1 MALTPYPFLRP
12 SRRQRLSLLM
22 GRARTRLG
30 LNAWFPHVPLA
41 VATGLFGLLS
51 AWSLIG
57 HISLVLPHTQSPV
70 GPVLALPGAE
80 AGIPQ
85 IVAGVVLIAMA
96 VGLFLRSRL
105 AWTVSLILVAATLVM
120 AASHGV
126 RYRNPEI
133 VFSGVILLALL
144 VFHRSFSRSSLA
156 TATLFTVVSIVLLF
170 GYAGLGAYVLG
181 SGFSPPITNLPE
193 AFYFAVVT
201 MSTVGYG
208 DIVPRTDDARLFV
221 VSIIILGIT
230 VFATSLS
237 AVLMPMI
244 NNRIQQL
251 LAGEKKHMVRTKHY
265 VVAGDTSLAH
275 STYHELKARHL
286 PVTVILARVADTAWV
301 EPADLVLGDP
311 TDIETLKNAGA
322 QEAVAVLALREDDRE
337 NAFIVLALKELGT
350 QAHTVAAV
358 RDSRNLVRVRRVGP
372 DMIIAPDVIGG
383 ELLAM
388 ALTGEELDGDT
399 LLRKIFHADADNT
412 A

>member
-1 MALTPYPFLRP
+1 M
-12 SRRQRLSLLM
+12 SRIRSRLSLD
-22 GRARTRLG
+22 
-30 LNAWFPHVPLA
+30 AWFPHMPLA
-41 VATGLFGLLS
+41 LATALFGLLS
-51 AWSLIG
+51 AWPLIR
-57 HISLVLPHTQSPV
+57 HISLSLPNTQLRA
-70 GPVLALPGAE
+70 GTVLALPGVRPSNV
-80 AGIPQ
+80 GIPQ
-85 IVAGVVLIAMA
+85 IVAGVVLVAMA
-96 VGLFLRSRL
+96 VGLLLRSRL
-105 AWTVSLILVAATLVM
+105 AWTVSLILVGAILVM
-120 AASHGV
+120 AARHDVQHG
-126 RYRNPEI
+126 NPEI
-133 VFSGVILLALL
+133 VLSSMILLALL

-170 GYAGLGAYVLG
+170 GYAGFGAYVLG
-181 SGFSPPITNLPE
+181 AGFSPAITNLPE

-208 DIVPRTDDARLFV
+208 DIVPRTGDARLFV
-221 VSIIILGIT
+221 SSIIILGIT

-244 NNRIQQL
+244 NRRIQQL

-265 VVAGDTSLAH
+265 IVAGDTSLAH
-275 STYHELKARHL
+275 STYQELKARHL
-286 PVTVILARVADTAWV
+286 PVTVILARAADTVWV
-301 EPADLVLGDP
+301 ESDDLVLGDP

-322 QEAVAVLALREDDRE
+322 QDAIAVLALREDDRE

-388 ALTGEELDGDT
+388 ALTGEELNGDA
-399 LLRKIFHADADNT
+399 LLRKIFHAEADSGS
-412 A
+412 